1 MFQDI
6 VNRVS
11 KMGAVGVAVS
21 TFVGGAVGHV
31 LNSPDAAAALAQMAA
46 TAAGGPV
53 WKGAV
58 AAGLLAMFTKAVA
71 NAKPQP

>member
-1 MFQDI
+1 
-6 VNRVS
+6 
-11 KMGAVGVAVS
+11 
-21 TFVGGAVGHV
+21 VGHV